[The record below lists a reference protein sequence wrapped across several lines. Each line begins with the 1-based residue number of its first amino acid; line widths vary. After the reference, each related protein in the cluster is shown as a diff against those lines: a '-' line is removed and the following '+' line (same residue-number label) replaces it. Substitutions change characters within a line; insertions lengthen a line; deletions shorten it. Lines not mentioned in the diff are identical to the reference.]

1 MNKIFKPKQLN
12 YVSKNPLPKTIEPT
26 CVSQALSQPQWR
38 DAMFSEL
45 TTLIKHETWDLVPIP
60 LNYNPMGYKWVFRV
74 KRKPDGSVDRFKA
87 HLVAKGYHQRPELD
101 YKETFSSVVKPTTIR
116 IVLSIAI
123 VNGWDIRQMDINNAF
138 LHGALSEIVY
148 MMQPSNL
155 NHVCRLKK
163 AIYGLK

>member
-1 MNKIFKPKQLN
+1 MDQ
-12 YVSKNPLPKTIEPT
+12 
-26 CVSQALSQPQWR
+26 
-38 DAMFSEL
+38 
-45 TTLIKHETWDLVPIP
+45 
-60 LNYNPMGYKWVFRV
+60 
-74 KRKPDGSVDRFKA
+74 FKA